1 MINYSTEFPID
12 DKNSVADVLSLACE
26 WITGSPHTKIPE
38 GALGELPIDTEIQ
51 VTVDDESV
59 TIGAASTDGFEIGG
73 VRYVRIEEKSLEWT
87 TSIVTVKTPHQ
98 HLLSVQLS
106 CEALTTAAR
115 LPAPKKPYVIRQVL
129 SELGGGMDGSIPVT
143 DKPFFLGENEA
154 DVAAQLIS
162 GVAGNRLPI
171 VYVSANYDGSHI
183 VDPMQLAK
191 WVSGMAHVIVEPSRA
206 FSVNLK
212 GISASRN
219 AYGGNVGVYWPESEA
234 RKSYYLD
241 AKHTTGDIIQ
251 TDIANDIRIAISN
264 RRQKTNCNWLH
275 LKEVISR
282 SQYDKLKATGS
293 TELTQFVEAFDSDQ
307 KAKEERINEA
317 EQEIARLTAELRKY
331 SAGSQSSSSGLI
343 AAGEEQDLY
352 QGEIRDIVI
361 QALQDSL
368 RNSRDDSRRRHV
380 IQDLLQHNQ
389 ESGTAAAFGEEIKSI
404 FKSYADMDAKTRTA
418 LAKLGFDVSEDG
430 KHYKAVFQGDGRYTF
445 SISKTSSDHRAGK
458 NLASDINNKLF
469 Y

>member
-12 DKNSVADVLSLACE
+12 DKNTVADVLSLACE

-38 GALGELPIDTEIQ
+38 SALGELPIDTEIN

-59 TIGAASTDGFEIGG
+59 TIGAAKTDGFEIGG
-73 VRYVRIEEKSLEWT
+73 VRYVRVEDKNLEWI
-87 TSIVTVKTPHQ
+87 TSIVTVKTPHH

-115 LPAPKKPYVIRQVL
+115 LPTPKKPHFIRQVL
-129 SELGGGMDGSIPVT
+129 NELGGGMDGSIPVA
-143 DKPFFLGENEA
+143 DKPFFLSENEA
-154 DVAAQLIS
+154 DVAAKLIS
-162 GVAGNRLPI
+162 GVADNRLPI

-183 VDPMQLAK
+183 VNPTQLAK
-191 WVSGMAHVIVEPSRA
+191 WVSGMAHVVVEPSRT

-212 GISASRN
+212 SLSASRN
-219 AYGGNVGVYWPESEA
+219 VYGGNVGVYWPESEA
-234 RKSYYLD
+234 KKSYYLD
-241 AKHTTGDIIQ
+241 AKHTTGDIVQ

-282 SQYDKLKATGS
+282 CQYDKLKATGS
-293 TELTQFVEAFDSDQ
+293 TELNAFVDAFDSDQ

-317 EQEIARLTAELRKY
+317 EQEIGRLTAELRKY
-331 SAGSQSSSSGLI
+331 GAGNQSTSSGLI
-343 AAGEEQDLY
+343 SSGKEQDLY
-352 QGEIRDIVI
+352 QGEIRDII
-361 QALQDSL
+361 ILALHDAL
-368 RNSRDDSRRRHV
+368 RNARDDSRRQHV
-380 IQDLLQHNQ
+380 IQDLLQHN
-389 ESGTAAAFGEEIKSI
+389 EATGTASTFEEEIKLI
-404 FKSYADMDAKTRTA
+404 FKSYDGMDAKTRTA
-418 LAKLGFDVSEDG
+418 LARLGFDVSEDG

-445 SISKTSSDHRAGK
+445 SISKTGSDHRAGK

-469 Y
+469 